1 MAVSFITTIGT
12 TDYGFDWV
20 NKVIEIEAAV
30 LEITAADL
38 KEAIHDAQDGVEGI
52 TFDQIANFGNP
63 VVLTASSSTFL
74 NVILLS
80 TWKIL
85 TLSTSSTFTVGS
97 GNVVHLTDGIAIF
110 APNVL
115 VTLVN
120 NTSAAGVLVETG
132 VSGLTPT
139 ESAALISGEAKTVDL
154 WKLLGLDDT
163 DEVSITPAG
172 ITTQL
177 GTFVINFTGDGV
189 TLTKM
194 TRVP

>member
-30 LEITAADL
+30 LEISAADL
-38 KEAIHDAQDGVEGI
+38 KDAIHDAQDGTEGMS
-52 TFDQIANFGNP
+52 FDQIAISGNP
-63 VVLTASSSTFL
+63 VVLTATTSTFL

-85 TLSTSSTFTVGS
+85 SLSVSGTFTVGE
-97 GNVVHLTDGIAIF
+97 GNVVSLADGIDIF

-120 NTSAAGVLVETG
+120 NTSAAGVLVTTG
-132 VSGLTPT
+132 GSSMTAEQDAKLT
-139 ESAALISGEAKTVDL
+139 SVEAKTAEL
-154 WKLLGLDDT
+154 WKTRGLEIGNPVTVTPTGVDT
-163 DEVSITPAG
+163 DDGDIDLDLS
-172 ITTQL
+172 
-177 GTFVINFTGDGV
+177 GDGIA
-189 TLTKM
+189 TTIIE
-194 TRVP
+194 RQA